1 MPRKKLK
8 RADFA
13 RAERL
18 GELLSERKT
27 DRKTSVQDLASE
39 SKVGYE
45 TIRSLLKGSN
55 ANPGFFSVADLAR
68 ELELDLSDLAE
79 NSR

>member
-18 GELLSERKT
+18 GELLSEHKRG
-27 DRKTSVQDLASE
+27 RETSVQDLASE

-68 ELELDLSDLAE
+68 ELKLDLSDLAKK
-79 NSR
+79 SR